1 MLSFFSGRI
10 LFLLG
15 WLRKISADIIHR
27 KSADA
32 NDRKDF
38 MDMFRNAL
46 SDMKLLS
53 QKKASAVCR
62 HIGAVPE
69 QIQRI

>member
-15 WLRKISADIIHR
+15 WLRK

-46 SDMKLLS
+46 SDMKPEPE
-53 QKKASAVCR
+53 KGVCSMQTYW
-62 HIGAVPE
+62 GSSGTNPKDLTG
-69 QIQRI
+69 